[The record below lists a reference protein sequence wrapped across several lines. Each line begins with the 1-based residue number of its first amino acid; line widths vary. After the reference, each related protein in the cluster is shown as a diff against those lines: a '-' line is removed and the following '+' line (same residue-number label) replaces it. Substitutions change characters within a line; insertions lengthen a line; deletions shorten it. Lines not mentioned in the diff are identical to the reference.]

1 MLVSQC
7 ELSCSAL
14 LLACWPAC
22 GTKALT
28 SVRFQ
33 PSKASQNKHRRSSF
47 GQELDKI
54 RSREVGQYRL
64 ADKVALSV
72 SLLDQAA
79 LHVCCCPGSDEEI
92 RVFKLGKNRWSY
104 NSIRLSFTTFDEAHI
119 LGVQEAVDQDTQDAG
134 LKSWHQE
141 SGVVYNLRMDNG
153 SLARLHAF
161 VVHGDPRK
169 VYTVESSQ
177 QLGNY
182 QQEHF
187 EWTPVTR
194 KDCMKGCTGPV
205 LRPILRKSGATRTK
219 NGEAR
224 TREENFLYLSIDE
237 ACGHVGSNTDCFR
250 LVFGVFAEDTGR
262 SIGTACSPPLRVLAN
277 NDVPGGAPHI
287 NDVLATPTSRH
298 RLASSDEESD
308 RSDMLA
314 DSGQGHKSATA
325 LLMEHVVRSSKHD
338 AHQMG
343 HATESP
349 LQDRNPGRGQK
360 HPRFA
365 APGPEDP
372 LPNSQY
378 AMEPQ
383 LQDQN
388 PCRGQKRPRF
398 AAHGLEDPPPIS
410 Q

>member
-194 KDCMKGCTGPV
+194 KDCMKGCTG
-205 LRPILRKSGATRTK
+205 
-219 NGEAR
+219 
-224 TREENFLYLSIDE
+224 
-237 ACGHVGSNTDCFR
+237 
-250 LVFGVFAEDTGR
+250 
-262 SIGTACSPPLRVLAN
+262 TACSPPLRVLAN

-410 Q
+410 QCALESPLQDRNSGRGQKRPRFVAHGLDDPPPLILSQAPLMRAQPGQAGSPSSDDSNSAWDI